1 MKAATMDTTQPL
13 TLLGGISP
21 ARFMRQYWQKKPLLI
36 RQAVPGMQ
44 PLLARSALFAMAAQ
58 DDVESRLITR
68 AAQGGGWRLRYGPF
82 ARGAIPKLSQAGWTL
97 LVQGLDLHLDAAHAL
112 LEQFAFVP
120 RARLDDLMVSFATD
134 GGGVGPHF
142 DSYDVFLLQAQ
153 GRRRWR
159 IGRQKDLTLQPDV
172 PLKILSDFQPEQEW
186 VLEAGDMLYLPPR
199 YAHDG
204 VAQGE
209 CMTYSIG
216 FRAPAQGEWAQDL
229 MQRLADVAGDS
240 TGARY
245 TDRGEQATVHAG
257 AIPPAL
263 QAFARHAVEK
273 ALGDPQALLRAV
285 GESLSEPKANVFFD
299 ATASALRGGLVLDRR
314 SRMLHDERHIYI
326 NGESYRAAGKDFAV
340 LKSLADFRKL
350 SEREVRSLSAQAR
363 GLVQEWLEMGWVHA
377 AGAV

>member
-1 MKAATMDTTQPL
+1 MDITQPL

-44 PLLARSALFAMAAQ
+44 PMLARAALFALAGQ

-68 AAQGGGWRLRYGPF
+68 APKGGTWRLRHGPF
-82 ARGAIPKLSQAGWTL
+82 ARTAIPKLSQPGWTL

-153 GRRRWR
+153 GQRRWR

-172 PLKILSDFQPEQEW
+172 PLKILRDFQPEQECL
-186 VLEAGDMLYLPPR
+186 LEAGDMLYLPPR

-229 MQRLADVAGDS
+229 MQRLADVAGDAAG
-240 TGARY
+240 TRY
-245 TDRGEQATVHAG
+245 ADRGEQATVHAG
-257 AIPPAL
+257 AITPAL
-263 QAFARHAVEK
+263 QEFARHALEK
-273 ALGDPQALLRAV
+273 SLGDPQALLRAV
-285 GESLSEPKANVFFD
+285 GESLSEPKAHVFFEPK
-299 ATASALRGGLVLDRR
+299 ASDLRGGLVLDRR
-314 SRMLHDERHIYI
+314 SRMLYDERHIFI
-326 NGESYRAAGKDFAV
+326 NGESYRASGKDFGL
-340 LKSLADFRKL
+340 LKELADSRSL
-350 SEREVRSLSAQAR
+350 SQGQAMGLSAQAR
-363 GLVQEWLEMGWVHA
+363 GLLEEWLEMGWMHA
-377 AGAV
+377 TEAG

>member
-1 MKAATMDTTQPL
+1 MDITQPL

-21 ARFMRQYWQKKPLLI
+21 ERFMRQYWQKKPLLI

-44 PLLARSALFAMAAQ
+44 PLLARAALFALAAQ
-58 DDVESRLITR
+58 DDVESRLISR
-68 AAQGGGWRLRYGPF
+68 AAQGGAWSLRHGPF
-82 ARGAIPKLSQAGWTL
+82 ARAAIPKLSQAGWTL

-153 GRRRWR
+153 GQRRWR

-172 PLKILSDFQPEQEW
+172 PLKILRDFQPEQEW
-186 VLEAGDMLYLPPR
+186 VLEPGDMLYLPPR

-229 MQRLADVAGDS
+229 MQRLADVAGDA
-240 TGARY
+240 TGLRY
-245 TDRGEQATVHAG
+245 ADRDQAATAHPG
-257 AIPPAL
+257 AIPAAQ
-263 QAFARHAVEK
+263 QAFARRALEK
-273 ALGDPQALLRAV
+273 VFSDPFAFERSV
-285 GESLSEPKANVFFD
+285 GESLTEPKANVFFTP
-299 ATASALRGGLVLDRR
+299 TAASLGGSIALDRR
-314 SRMLHDERHIYI
+314 TRMLYDERHLFI
-326 NGESYRAAGKDFAV
+326 NGEAYRAGGKDFAL
-340 LKSLADFRKL
+340 LKDLANLRSL
-350 SEREVRSLSAQAR
+350 SEREVKGLSAQAR
-363 GLVQEWLEMGWVHA
+363 SLLQEWLEMGWIHGTMPA
-377 AGAV
+377 

>member
-1 MKAATMDTTQPL
+1 MDTTQPL

-21 ARFMRQYWQKKPLLI
+21 ERFMRQYWQKKPLLI
-36 RQAVPGMQ
+36 RQAVPSMR
-44 PLLARSALFAMAAQ
+44 PLLARAALFALAGQ

-68 AAQGGGWRLRYGPF
+68 ASKGGTWRLRHGPF
-82 ARGAIPKLSQAGWTL
+82 ARTAIPKLSQPGWTL

-153 GRRRWR
+153 GQRRWR

-172 PLKILSDFQPEQEW
+172 PLKILRDFQPEQEW
-186 VLEAGDMLYLPPR
+186 VLEPGDMLYLPPR

-229 MQRLADVAGDS
+229 LQRLADVAGDA
-240 TGARY
+240 TGLRY
-245 TDRGEQATVHAG
+245 ADRDQAATAHPG
-257 AIPPAL
+257 AIPAAQ
-263 QAFARHAVEK
+263 QAFARRALEK
-273 ALGDPQALLRAV
+273 VFSDPFAFERSV
-285 GESLSEPKANVFFD
+285 GESLTEPKANVFFTP
-299 ATASALRGGLVLDRR
+299 TAASLGGSIALDRR
-314 SRMLHDERHIYI
+314 TRMLYDERHLFI
-326 NGESYRAAGKDFAV
+326 NGEAYRAGGKDFSL
-340 LKSLADFRKL
+340 LKDLANLRNL
-350 SEREVRSLSAQAR
+350 SERQIKGLSAQAR
-363 GLVQEWLEMGWVHA
+363 SLLQEWLEMGWIHA
-377 AGAV
+377 STAA

>member
-1 MKAATMDTTQPL
+1 MDTTQAL

-21 ARFMRQYWQKKPLLI
+21 ERFMRQYWQKKPLLI

-44 PLLARSALFAMAAQ
+44 PLLARSALFALAAQ

-68 AAQGGGWRLRYGPF
+68 AARGAGWRLRHGPF
-82 ARGAIPKLSQAGWTL
+82 ARAAIPKLSQPGWTL

-153 GRRRWR
+153 GQRRWR
-159 IGRQKDLTLQPDV
+159 IGRQKDLTLQPDA
-172 PLKILSDFQPEQEW
+172 PLKILNDFQPEQEW
-186 VLEAGDMLYLPPR
+186 VLDAGDMLYLPPR

-229 MQRLADVAGDS
+229 LQRLADVAGDT

-245 TDRGEQATVHAG
+245 ADRGEQATVHAG

-299 ATASALRGGLVLDRR
+299 ATASDLRGGLVLDRR
-314 SRMLHDERHIYI
+314 SRMLHDERHIFI
-326 NGESYRAAGKDFAV
+326 NGESYRATGRDFGL
-340 LKSLADFRKL
+340 LKKLADGRTL
-350 SEREVRSLSAQAR
+350 SAREVSSLSAQAR

-377 AGAV
+377 VHAA

>member
-1 MKAATMDTTQPL
+1 MDITQPL

-44 PLLARSALFAMAAQ
+44 PMLARAALFALAGQ

-68 AAQGGGWRLRYGPF
+68 APKGGTWRLRHGPF
-82 ARGAIPKLSQAGWTL
+82 ARTAIPKLSQPGWTL

-153 GRRRWR
+153 GQRRWR

-172 PLKILSDFQPEQEW
+172 PLKILRDFQPEQECL
-186 VLEAGDMLYLPPR
+186 LEAGDMLYLPPR

-229 MQRLADVAGDS
+229 MQRLADVAGDAA
-240 TGARY
+240 GARY
-245 TDRGEQATVHAG
+245 ADRGEQATVHAG
-257 AIPPAL
+257 AITPAL
-263 QAFARHAVEK
+263 QEFARRALEK
-273 ALGDPQALLRAV
+273 SLGDPQALLRAV
-285 GESLSEPKANVFFD
+285 GESLSEPKAHVFFEPK
-299 ATASALRGGLVLDRR
+299 ASDLRGGLVLDRR
-314 SRMLHDERHIYI
+314 SRMLYDERHIFI
-326 NGESYRAAGKDFAV
+326 NGESYRASGKDFGL
-340 LKSLADFRKL
+340 LKELADSRSL
-350 SEREVRSLSAQAR
+350 SQGQAMGLSAQAR
-363 GLVQEWLEMGWVHA
+363 GSLQEWLEMGWMHA
-377 AGAV
+377 TEAD

>member
-1 MKAATMDTTQPL
+1 MDITQPL

-44 PLLARSALFAMAAQ
+44 PLLARAALFAMAGQ

-68 AAQGGGWRLRYGPF
+68 AAKGGSWRLRHGPF
-82 ARGAIPKLSQAGWTL
+82 ARTAIPKLGQPGWTL
-97 LVQGLDLHLDAAHAL
+97 LLQGLDLHLDAAHAL

-172 PLKILSDFQPEQEW
+172 PLKILRDFQPEQEW
-186 VLEAGDMLYLPPR
+186 LLEAGDMLYLPPR

-229 MQRLADVAGDS
+229 LQRLADVAGDA
-240 TGARY
+240 TGVRY
-245 TDRGEQATVHAG
+245 ADRDQAATAHAG
-257 AIPPAL
+257 AIPAAL
-263 QAFARHAVEK
+263 QAFARRAVEK
-273 ALGDPQALLRAV
+273 VFSDPLAFERSL
-285 GESLSEPKANVFFD
+285 GESLTEPKANVFFTPTA
-299 ATASALRGGLVLDRR
+299 ATLTGGIAVDRSTR
-314 SRMLHDERHIYI
+314 LLYDERHVFI
-326 NGESYRAAGKDFAV
+326 NGEAYRAGGKDFAL
-340 LKSLADFRKL
+340 LKALANLRNL
-350 SEREVRSLSAQAR
+350 SERQVKGLSPQAR
-363 GLVQEWLEMGWVHA
+363 DLLQEWLEIGWIHA
-377 AGAV
+377 TVAA

>member
-1 MKAATMDTTQPL
+1 MDITQPL

-21 ARFMRQYWQKKPLLI
+21 ERFMRQYWQKKPLLI

-44 PLLARSALFAMAAQ
+44 PLLARAALFALAAQ
-58 DDVESRLITR
+58 DDVESRLISR
-68 AAQGGGWRLRYGPF
+68 AAQGGAWRLRHGPF
-82 ARGAIPKLSQAGWTL
+82 ARAAIPKLSQAGWTL

-153 GRRRWR
+153 GQRRWR

-172 PLKILSDFQPEQEW
+172 PLKILRDFQPEQEW
-186 VLEAGDMLYLPPR
+186 VLEPGDMLYLPPR

-216 FRAPAQGEWAQDL
+216 FRAPAQGDWAQDL
-229 MQRLADVAGDS
+229 MQRLADVAAEA
-240 TGARY
+240 TGLRY
-245 TDRGEQATVHAG
+245 ADRDQAATAHPG
-257 AIPPAL
+257 ALPAAL
-263 QAFARHAVEK
+263 HTFARRALEK
-273 ALGDPQALLRAV
+273 VFSDPLPFERSV
-285 GESLSEPKANVFFD
+285 GESLTEPKANVFFTPN
-299 ATASALRGGLVLDRR
+299 APTLSGGIALDRR
-314 SRMLHDERHIYI
+314 TRMLYDERHVFI
-326 NGESYRAAGKDFAV
+326 NGEAYRAGGKDFAL
-340 LKSLADFRKL
+340 LKDLANLRNL
-350 SEREVRSLSAQAR
+350 SDRQIKGLSTQAR
-363 GLVQEWLEMGWVHA
+363 GLLLEWLEIGWIHA
-377 AGAV
+377 SERA

>member
-1 MKAATMDTTQPL
+1 MDITQPL

-44 PLLARSALFAMAAQ
+44 PMLARAALFALAGQ

-68 AAQGGGWRLRYGPF
+68 APKGGTWRLRHGPF
-82 ARGAIPKLSQAGWTL
+82 ARTAIPKLSHPGWTL

-153 GRRRWR
+153 GQRRWR
-159 IGRQKDLTLQPDV
+159 IGRQKDLTLQADV
-172 PLKILSDFQPEQEW
+172 PLKILRDFQPEQECL
-186 VLEAGDMLYLPPR
+186 LEAGDMLYLPPR

-229 MQRLADVAGDS
+229 MQRLADVAGDAA
-240 TGARY
+240 GARY
-245 TDRGEQATVHAG
+245 ADRGEQATVHAG
-257 AIPPAL
+257 AITPAL
-263 QAFARHAVEK
+263 QEFARHALEK
-273 ALGDPQALLRAV
+273 SLGDPQALLRAV
-285 GESLSEPKANVFFD
+285 GESLSEPKAHVFFEP
-299 ATASALRGGLVLDRR
+299 TASDLRGGLVLDRR
-314 SRMLHDERHIYI
+314 SRMLYDERHIFI
-326 NGESYRAAGKDFAV
+326 NGESYRASGKDFGL
-340 LKSLADFRKL
+340 LKELADSRSL
-350 SEREVRSLSAQAR
+350 SQGQAMGLSAQAR
-363 GLVQEWLEMGWVHA
+363 GLLQEWLEMGWMHVTEA
-377 AGAV
+377 D

>member
-1 MKAATMDTTQPL
+1 MDITQPL

-44 PLLARSALFAMAAQ
+44 PLLPRAALFALAGQ

-68 AAQGGGWRLRYGPF
+68 ASKGGTWRLRHGPF
-82 ARGAIPKLSQAGWTL
+82 ARTAIPKLSQPGWTL

-142 DSYDVFLLQAQ
+142 DSYDVFLLQAHGQ
-153 GRRRWR
+153 RRWR

-172 PLKILSDFQPEQEW
+172 PLKILRDFQPEQECL
-186 VLEAGDMLYLPPR
+186 LEAGDMLYLPPR

-229 MQRLADVAGDS
+229 MQRLADVAGDA
-240 TGARY
+240 TGTRY
-245 TDRGEQATVHAG
+245 ADRDQAAIAHSG
-257 AIPPAL
+257 AIPAAL
-263 QAFARHAVEK
+263 QEFARRAVEK
-273 ALGDPQALLRAV
+273 VFSDPLAFERSV
-285 GESLSEPKANVFFD
+285 GESLTEPKANVFFTTNA
-299 ATASALRGGLVLDRR
+299 ATLGGGIVVDRSTR
-314 SRMLHDERHIYI
+314 LLYDERHVFI
-326 NGESYRAAGKDFAV
+326 NGEAYRAGGKDFV
-340 LKSLADFRKL
+340 LLKDLANVRSL
-350 SEREVRSLSAQAR
+350 SERAVKGLSAQAR
-363 GLVQEWLEMGWVHA
+363 GLLQEWLEMGWIHA
-377 AGAV
+377 THPT

>member
-1 MKAATMDTTQPL
+1 MDITQPL

-44 PLLARSALFAMAAQ
+44 PLLARAALFAMAGQ

-68 AAQGGGWRLRYGPF
+68 AAKGESWRLRHGPF
-82 ARGAIPKLSQAGWTL
+82 ARTAIPKLGQPGWTL

-153 GRRRWR
+153 GQRRWR

-172 PLKILSDFQPEQEW
+172 PLKILRDFQPEQEW
-186 VLEAGDMLYLPPR
+186 LLEAGDMLYLPPR

-229 MQRLADVAGDS
+229 LQRLADVAGDA
-240 TGARY
+240 TGLRY
-245 TDRGEQATVHAG
+245 ADRDQAATAHPG
-257 AIPPAL
+257 AMPAAL
-263 QAFARHAVEK
+263 HKFARRALEK
-273 ALGDPQALLRAV
+273 VFSDPLAFERSV
-285 GESLSEPKANVFFD
+285 GESLTEPKANVFFTPN
-299 ATASALRGGLVLDRR
+299 APTLSGGIALDRR
-314 SRMLHDERHIYI
+314 TRMLYDERHVFI
-326 NGESYRAAGKDFAV
+326 NGEAYRAGGKDFAL
-340 LKSLADFRKL
+340 LKDLANLRNL
-350 SEREVRSLSAQAR
+350 SDRQIKGLSTQAR
-363 GLVQEWLEMGWVHA
+363 GLLQEWLEIGWIHA
-377 AGAV
+377 AKIA

>member
-1 MKAATMDTTQPL
+1 MDITQPL

-44 PLLARSALFAMAAQ
+44 PLLARAALFAMAGQ

-68 AAQGGGWRLRYGPF
+68 AAKGESWRLRHGPF
-82 ARGAIPKLSQAGWTL
+82 ARTAIPKLGQPGWTL
-97 LVQGLDLHLDAAHAL
+97 LLQGLDLHLDAAHAL

-172 PLKILSDFQPEQEW
+172 PLKILRDFQPEQEW
-186 VLEAGDMLYLPPR
+186 LLEAGDMLYLPPR

-229 MQRLADVAGDS
+229 LQRLADVAGDA
-240 TGARY
+240 TGVRY
-245 TDRGEQATVHAG
+245 ADRDQAATAHAG
-257 AIPPAL
+257 AIPAAL
-263 QAFARHAVEK
+263 QAFARRAVEK
-273 ALGDPQALLRAV
+273 VFSDPLAFERSL
-285 GESLSEPKANVFFD
+285 GESLTEPKANVFFTPTA
-299 ATASALRGGLVLDRR
+299 ATLTGGIAVDRSTR
-314 SRMLHDERHIYI
+314 LLYDERHVFI
-326 NGESYRAAGKDFAV
+326 NGEAYRAGGKDFAL
-340 LKSLADFRKL
+340 LKALANLRNL
-350 SEREVRSLSAQAR
+350 SERQVKGLSPQAR
-363 GLVQEWLEMGWVHA
+363 DLLQEWLEIGWIHA
-377 AGAV
+377 TVAA

>member
-1 MKAATMDTTQPL
+1 MDITQPL

-44 PLLARSALFAMAAQ
+44 PLLARAALFALAGQ

-68 AAQGGGWRLRYGPF
+68 ASKGGTWRLRHGPF
-82 ARGAIPKLSQAGWTL
+82 ARTAIPKLSQPGWTL

-153 GRRRWR
+153 GQRRWR

-172 PLKILSDFQPEQEW
+172 PLKILRDFQPEQECL
-186 VLEAGDMLYLPPR
+186 LEAGDMLYLPPR

-216 FRAPAQGEWAQDL
+216 FRAPAQGQWAQDL
-229 MQRLADVAGDS
+229 MQRLADVAGDAA
-240 TGARY
+240 GARY
-245 TDRGEQATVHAG
+245 ADRGEQATVHAG
-257 AIPPAL
+257 AITPAL
-263 QAFARHAVEK
+263 QEFARRALEK
-273 ALGDPQALLRAV
+273 SLGDPQALLRAV
-285 GESLSEPKANVFFD
+285 GESLSEPKAHVFFEPK
-299 ATASALRGGLVLDRR
+299 ASDLRGGLVLDRR
-314 SRMLHDERHIYI
+314 SRMLYDERHIFI
-326 NGESYRAAGKDFAV
+326 NGESYRASGKDFGL
-340 LKSLADFRKL
+340 LKELADSRSL
-350 SEREVRSLSAQAR
+350 SHRQAMGLSAQAR
-363 GLVQEWLEMGWVHA
+363 GLLQEWLEMGWMHA
-377 AGAV
+377 TEAG

>member
-1 MKAATMDTTQPL
+1 MDITQPL

-44 PLLARSALFAMAAQ
+44 PMLARAALFALAGQ

-68 AAQGGGWRLRYGPF
+68 APKGGTWRLRHGPF
-82 ARGAIPKLSQAGWTL
+82 ARTAIPKLSQPGWTL

-153 GRRRWR
+153 GQRRWR

-172 PLKILSDFQPEQEW
+172 PLKILRDFQPEQECL
-186 VLEAGDMLYLPPR
+186 LEAGDMLYLPPR

-229 MQRLADVAGDS
+229 MQRLADVAGDAAG
-240 TGARY
+240 TRY
-245 TDRGEQATVHAG
+245 ADRGEQATVHAG
-257 AIPPAL
+257 AITPAL
-263 QAFARHAVEK
+263 QEFARHALEK
-273 ALGDPQALLRAV
+273 SLGDPQALLRAV
-285 GESLSEPKANVFFD
+285 GESLSEPKAHVFFEPK
-299 ATASALRGGLVLDRR
+299 ASDLRGGLVLDRR
-314 SRMLHDERHIYI
+314 SRMLYDERHIFI
-326 NGESYRAAGKDFAV
+326 NGESYRASGKDFGL
-340 LKSLADFRKL
+340 LKELADSRSL
-350 SEREVRSLSAQAR
+350 SQGQAMGLSAQAR
-363 GLVQEWLEMGWVHA
+363 GSLQEWLEMGWMHA
-377 AGAV
+377 TEAG

>member
-1 MKAATMDTTQPL
+1 MDTTQPL

-44 PLLARSALFAMAAQ
+44 PLLGRSALFALAAQ

-68 AAQGGGWRLRYGPF
+68 AARGASWRLRHGPF
-82 ARGAIPKLSQAGWTL
+82 ARAAIPKLSQAGWTL

-153 GRRRWR
+153 GRRHWR

-186 VLEAGDMLYLPPR
+186 VLEPGDMLYLPPR

-229 MQRLADVAGDS
+229 MQRLADVAGD
-240 TGARY
+240 TAGARY

-263 QAFARHAVEK
+263 QAFARQAVEK

-314 SRMLHDERHIYI
+314 SRMLYDARHIFI
-326 NGESYRAAGKDFAV
+326 NGESFRAAGR
-340 LKSLADFRKL
+340 DFRLLKALANVRAL
-350 SEREVRSLSAQAR
+350 SEHELSSLSGQAQ

-377 AGAV
+377 THQP

>member
-1 MKAATMDTTQPL
+1 MDITQPL

-21 ARFMRQYWQKKPLLI
+21 ERFMRQYWQKKPLLI

-44 PLLARSALFAMAAQ
+44 PLLARAALFALAAQ
-58 DDVESRLITR
+58 DDVESRLISR
-68 AAQGGGWRLRYGPF
+68 AAQGGAWRLRHGPF
-82 ARGAIPKLSQAGWTL
+82 ARAAIPKLSQAGWTL

-153 GRRRWR
+153 GQRRWR

-172 PLKILSDFQPEQEW
+172 PLKILRDFQPEQEW
-186 VLEAGDMLYLPPR
+186 VLEPGDMLYLPPR

-229 MQRLADVAGDS
+229 MQRLADVAAEA
-240 TGARY
+240 TGLRY
-245 TDRGEQATVHAG
+245 ADRDQAATAHPG
-257 AIPPAL
+257 AMPAAL
-263 QAFARHAVEK
+263 HTFARRALEK
-273 ALGDPQALLRAV
+273 VFSDPLAFERSV
-285 GESLSEPKANVFFD
+285 GESLTEPKANVFFTPN
-299 ATASALRGGLVLDRR
+299 APTLSGGIALDRR
-314 SRMLHDERHIYI
+314 TRMLYDERHVFI
-326 NGESYRAAGKDFAV
+326 NGEAYRAGGKDFAL
-340 LKSLADFRKL
+340 LKDLANLRNL
-350 SEREVRSLSAQAR
+350 SDRQIKGLSTQAR
-363 GLVQEWLEMGWVHA
+363 GLLQEWLEIGWIHA
-377 AGAV
+377 SERA

>member
-1 MKAATMDTTQPL
+1 MDITQPL

-44 PLLARSALFAMAAQ
+44 PLLARATLFAMAGQ

-68 AAQGGGWRLRYGPF
+68 GSKGGAWRLRHGPF
-82 ARGAIPKLSQAGWTL
+82 VRAAIPKLSHPGWTL

-153 GRRRWR
+153 GQRRWR

-172 PLKILSDFQPEQEW
+172 PLKILRDFQPEQEW
-186 VLEAGDMLYLPPR
+186 VLEPGDMLYLPPR

-229 MQRLADVAGDS
+229 LQRLADVAGDA
-240 TGARY
+240 TGLRY
-245 TDRGEQATVHAG
+245 ADRDQAATAHPG
-257 AIPPAL
+257 AIPAAQ
-263 QAFARHAVEK
+263 QAFARRALEK
-273 ALGDPQALLRAV
+273 VFSDPFAFERSV
-285 GESLSEPKANVFFD
+285 GESLTEPKANVFFTP
-299 ATASALRGGLVLDRR
+299 TAASLGGSIALDRR
-314 SRMLHDERHIYI
+314 TRMLYDERHLFI
-326 NGESYRAAGKDFAV
+326 NGEAYRAGGKDFSL
-340 LKSLADFRKL
+340 LKDLANLRNL
-350 SEREVRSLSAQAR
+350 SERQIKGLSAQAR
-363 GLVQEWLEMGWVHA
+363 GLLQEWLEMGWIHA
-377 AGAV
+377 STAA

>member
-1 MKAATMDTTQPL
+1 MDITQPL

-44 PLLARSALFAMAAQ
+44 PMLARAALFALAGQ

-68 AAQGGGWRLRYGPF
+68 APKGGTWRLRHGPF
-82 ARGAIPKLSQAGWTL
+82 ARTAIPKLSQPGWTL

-153 GRRRWR
+153 GQRRWR

-172 PLKILSDFQPEQEW
+172 PLKILRDFQPEQECL
-186 VLEAGDMLYLPPR
+186 LEAGDMLYLPPR

-229 MQRLADVAGDS
+229 MQRLADVAGDAAG
-240 TGARY
+240 TRY
-245 TDRGEQATVHAG
+245 ADRGEQATVHAG
-257 AIPPAL
+257 AITPAL
-263 QAFARHAVEK
+263 QEFARHALEK
-273 ALGDPQALLRAV
+273 SLGDPQALLRAV
-285 GESLSEPKANVFFD
+285 GESLSEPKAHVFFEPK
-299 ATASALRGGLVLDRR
+299 ASDLRGGLVLDRR
-314 SRMLHDERHIYI
+314 SRMLYDERHIFI
-326 NGESYRAAGKDFAV
+326 NGESYRASGKDFGL
-340 LKSLADFRKL
+340 LKELADSRSL
-350 SEREVRSLSAQAR
+350 SQGQAMGLSAQAR
-363 GLVQEWLEMGWVHA
+363 GSLQEWLEMGWMHA
-377 AGAV
+377 TEAD

>member
-1 MKAATMDTTQPL
+1 MDITQPL

-21 ARFMRQYWQKKPLLI
+21 AHFMRQYWQKKPLLI

-44 PLLARSALFAMAAQ
+44 PLLARAALFAMAGQ

-68 AAQGGGWRLRYGPF
+68 AAEGGSWRLRHGPF
-82 ARGAIPKLSQAGWTL
+82 ARTAIPKLSQPGWTL

-172 PLKILSDFQPEQEW
+172 PLKILRDFQPEQEW
-186 VLEAGDMLYLPPR
+186 LLEAGDMLYLPPR

-229 MQRLADVAGDS
+229 LQRLADVAGDA
-240 TGARY
+240 TGVRY
-245 TDRGEQATVHAG
+245 ADRDQAATAHAG
-257 AIPPAL
+257 AIPAAL
-263 QAFARHAVEK
+263 QAFARRAVEK
-273 ALGDPQALLRAV
+273 VFSDPLAFERSV
-285 GESLSEPKANVFFD
+285 GESLTEPKANVFFTP
-299 ATASALRGGLVLDRR
+299 TAASLGGSIALDRR
-314 SRMLHDERHIYI
+314 TRMLYDERHLFI
-326 NGESYRAAGKDFAV
+326 NGEAYRAGGKDFSL
-340 LKSLADFRKL
+340 LKDLANLRNL
-350 SEREVRSLSAQAR
+350 SERQIKGLSAQAR
-363 GLVQEWLEMGWVHA
+363 GLLQEWLEMGWIHA
-377 AGAV
+377 STAA

>member
-1 MKAATMDTTQPL
+1 MDITQPL

-44 PLLARSALFAMAAQ
+44 PMLARAALFALAGQ

-68 AAQGGGWRLRYGPF
+68 APKGGTWRLRHGPF
-82 ARGAIPKLSQAGWTL
+82 ARTAIPKLSQPGWTL

-142 DSYDVFLLQAQ
+142 DSYDVFLLQAHGQ
-153 GRRRWR
+153 RRWR

-172 PLKILSDFQPEQEW
+172 PLKILRDFQPEQECL
-186 VLEAGDMLYLPPR
+186 LEAGDMLYLPPR

-229 MQRLADVAGDS
+229 MQRLADVAGDA
-240 TGARY
+240 TGTRY
-245 TDRGEQATVHAG
+245 ADRDQAAIAHSG
-257 AIPPAL
+257 AIPAAL
-263 QAFARHAVEK
+263 QEFARRAVEK
-273 ALGDPQALLRAV
+273 VFSDPLAFERSV
-285 GESLSEPKANVFFD
+285 GESLTEPKANVFFTTNA
-299 ATASALRGGLVLDRR
+299 ATLGGGIVVDRSTR
-314 SRMLHDERHIYI
+314 LLYDERHVFI
-326 NGESYRAAGKDFAV
+326 NGEAYRAGGKDFAL
-340 LKSLADFRKL
+340 LKDLANVRSL
-350 SEREVRSLSAQAR
+350 SEREVKGLSAQAR
-363 GLVQEWLEMGWVHA
+363 GLLQEWLEMGWIHA
-377 AGAV
+377 THPT